1 MKTQE
6 LEAARRKLVVIGG
19 GVAGST
25 LAKALQFHADVT
37 LIDAKEYFEI
47 PWASLRAMVEP
58 SFAKRSVFNH
68 REYLTNGRIVT
79 SSAVNITET
88 EVSTADGQQIPYD
101 FLVIAT
107 GHSHRGPQSRTERL
121 NQYKAEN
128 QKIDS
133 AGSILIV
140 GGGPTGVELAGE
152 IAVDFPDKKVTLVHI
167 GSRLLEFIGPKAANK
182 TLHWLKSK
190 KVEVKLEQ
198 RVNLDSV
205 SEESK
210 TYQTSE
216 GEIINADCHFLCTGT
231 PLGSA
236 WLKETMLKNNLD
248 ARGMLIVDENLR
260 VKGRE
265 NIFAIGDITNIPEI
279 KQGFLAHKHAVV
291 AAKNLKLLMTG
302 GRESKMATY
311 KPGSAIALVSLG
323 RKDAVAQFPFTT
335 IIGRVPG
342 WIKSGD
348 LFVGRT
354 RKEMGLEPYVVHD

>member
-6 LEAARRKLVVIGG
+6 LEAASRKLVVIGG

-25 LAKALQFHADVT
+25 LARSLQFDADVT
-37 LIDAKEYFEI
+37 LIDPKEYFEI
-47 PWASLRAMVEP
+47 PWANLRAMVEP
-58 SFAKRSVFNH
+58 SFGKRSVINH
-68 REYLTNGRIVT
+68 REYLTNGRVVT

-88 EVSTADGQQIPYD
+88 EVSTADGQLIPYD

-107 GHSHRGPQSRTERL
+107 GHTYPVPERRTERL
-121 NQYKAEN
+121 NQFKAEN
-128 QKIDS
+128 QKINS

-152 IAVDFPDKKVTLVHI
+152 IAVDFPDKKVTLVHN

-182 TLHWLKSK
+182 TLRWLKSK
-190 KVEVKLEQ
+190 KVEVILEQ

-236 WLKETMLKNNLD
+236 WLRETVLKNNLD
-248 ARGMLIVDENLR
+248 TRGSLKVDENLR
-260 VKGRE
+260 VKGRK
-265 NIFAIGDITNIPEI
+265 NIFAIGDITDIPEV
-279 KQGFLAHKHAVV
+279 KQGFLALKHALV

-302 GRESKMATY
+302 GNESKMATY
-311 KPGSAIALVSLG
+311 KPSSAIAIVSLG

-335 IIGRVPG
+335 IIGRIPG

-354 RKEMGLEPYVVHD
+354 RKQMGLQPHVADD